1 MSSWHVVV
9 PIAVFATTGCTR
21 AAPAWVLGPV
31 PLAEHDSVAV
41 GRTLPETAASRPWK
55 TIVAL
60 NGRDSARLYHL
71 QGDSTYDVG
80 KVDAEVAHTGV
91 VTALYFE
98 VGQSMPIKRIA
109 ERFRKYYGE
118 PSHTCI
124 PMTCASGTAPGS
136 TWAWCSGRTQ
146 RRRGSTS
153 TPMHRSRRSSAAA
166 KRGKSFPGRRV
177 TVHAVTGYWSSVR
190 DLRMPSS
197 RIAIAC

>member
-124 PMTCASGTAPGS
+124 PMTCASWDSAGKYVGVV
-136 TWAWCSGRTQ
+136 Q
-146 RRRGSTS
+146 RQNPKATGVYIYSHASVTS
-153 TPMHRSRRSSAAA
+153 FFSSSEAREVLPWPA
-166 KRGKSFPGRRV
+166 
-177 TVHAVTGYWSSVR
+177 R
-190 DLRMPSS
+190 DR
-197 RIAIAC
+197 ACRNGILELCPRPEDALF